1 MSRETLS
8 KYHEKLRGHGMASTE
23 ERRREEEEEEMAERE
38 GKEE

>member
-1 MSRETLS
+1 MSRETLP

-23 ERRREEEEEEMAERE
+23 ERRREEEQTAERE